1 MLDDHNHNN
10 LWADTAS
17 VPPATTVLS
26 RDHVADVAIIGGGFT
41 GLSAALHLAE
51 LDQHAI
57 VLEARDIGHGGSGRN
72 VGLVNAGMWVMPNDL
87 IDAQGLEWGTR
98 LIQALGDGPALVFDL
113 IARFGIECEAV
124 RNGTL
129 HLGVGSAGDKELGE
143 REAQWQALGA
153 PVRRLNRADAEV
165 LTGTSAF
172 SSALLDE
179 RAGTLQPLSYA
190 RGLAAAAQAAGAT
203 IFTHS
208 PVTSAHHENDHWT
221 LETPGG
227 TVRAKWII
235 VASNAYSGLE
245 KRYAFVRQQ
254 DELTLLPFFQ
264 FATEVLPEEIA
275 ARILPQ
281 GHGCWDTRT
290 VMTAFRKDNAGRLI
304 FGSVGALDPISLGAQ
319 RAFAQRSI
327 ARLFPFLSKV
337 RLDHCWHGQIGM
349 TDNAL
354 PKFHHH
360 GPKAIGVN
368 GFNGRGIAPG
378 TVFGRAMARHIVL
391 GEQMLLPQNPVG
403 RARLGRVRTRAY
415 KLGSHL
421 LHLASSRF

>member
-10 LWADTAS
+10 LWADTANAA
-17 VPPATTVLS
+17 PATTVLS
-26 RDHVADVAIIGGGFT
+26 RDLVADVAIIGGGFT
-41 GLSAALHLAE
+41 GLSAALHIAE
-51 LDQHAI
+51 LGQHAI
-57 VLEARDIGHGGSGRN
+57 VLEAKDIGHGGSGRN

-87 IDAQGLEWGTR
+87 IETLGDECGMGL
-98 LIQALGDGPALVFDL
+98 IKALGDGPALVFDL
-113 IARFGIECEAV
+113 IARLGIDCEPV

-129 HLGVGSAGDKELGE
+129 HLGVGAAGDIELGH

-153 PVRRLNRADAEV
+153 PVRHLKRADAEG
-165 LTGTSAF
+165 LTGTGAF

-190 RGLAAAAQAAGAT
+190 RGLATAAQAAGAT

-208 PVTSAHHENDHWT
+208 PVTSARHDDDHWT
-221 LETPGG
+221 LTTPGG

-235 VASNAYSGLE
+235 AASNAYSRLE
-245 KRYAFVRQQ
+245 KRYPFARQQ

-264 FATEVLPEEIA
+264 FATEVLPKEIA
-275 ARILPQ
+275 RRILPQ

-290 VMTAFRKDNAGRLI
+290 VMTAFRKDKAGRLI
-304 FGSVGALDPISLGAQ
+304 FGSVGAIDPISLGAQ

-327 ARLFPFLSKV
+327 ARLYPFLSNV
-337 RLDHCWHGQIGM
+337 RLAHCWHGQIGM

-360 GPKAIGVN
+360 GPRAIGVN

-391 GEQMLLPQNPVG
+391 GEPMLLPQSPLG
-403 RARLGRVRTRAY
+403 RARLAGTKTSAY

-421 LHLASSRF
+421 LHLVSSRF